1 MVASILITGADGFV
15 GKNAVSA
22 FQQAGFEVHG
32 LTLAEIVPDAPQ
44 GLIWHRGNLL
54 APDSL
59 AALPKKWDAVLH
71 LAGDTV
77 PSLMQSSEAIF
88 RNAQMTL
95 NLLNAVE
102 PTRFLLVSSCH
113 VYAPGAQA
121 KKESD
126 AIIPQG
132 NYGLSKHLAEQV
144 MLARRTQHHVYI
156 ARPFNHLGVG
166 MRPELMV
173 PQLMARL
180 QALKLNQEPL
190 VMHGA
195 DSIRDF
201 IDVRDIVAAYV
212 AILTSDSPSGSIFN
226 ICSGVPTKISE
237 FAGMAMAAFGISRA
251 IQFGQSNS
259 KDDTDILIG
268 DPSFAQTALN
278 WKPRYTI
285 MDSIALQ
292 V

>member
-1 MVASILITGADGFV
+1 VALTILITGADGFV

-32 LTLAEIVPDAPQ
+32 LTTAEKIPDAPKN
-44 GLIWHRGNLL
+44 LIWHRGNLL

-77 PSLMQSSEAIF
+77 PSLMHSSESIF

-95 NLLNAVE
+95 NLLNALE
-102 PTRFLLVSSCH
+102 PTRFLLISSCH

-121 KKESD
+121 KKETD

-144 MLARRTQHHVYI
+144 ALAKRMQHHVHI

-190 VMHGA
+190 VMQGV

-212 AILTSDSPSGSIFN
+212 AILVSDCKSGSIFN
-226 ICSGVPTKISE
+226 ICSGVPIKISE
-237 FAGMAMAAFGISRA
+237 FATIAMTAFGINRP
-251 IQFGQSNS
+251 IQFGRSNS

-268 DPSFAQTALN
+268 DPSYTKRTLN
-278 WKPRYTI
+278 WKPQY
-285 MDSIALQ
+285 SIVQSVTLQ